1 MKKKILRYLTLY
13 VSERQIEEFK
23 KEADEKSITMSE
35 AIRRALD
42 YYIDNVK
49 NK

>member
-13 VSERQIEEFK
+13 VSERQIDEFK
-23 KEADEKSITMSE
+23 KEADEKAITMSE

-49 NK
+49 K